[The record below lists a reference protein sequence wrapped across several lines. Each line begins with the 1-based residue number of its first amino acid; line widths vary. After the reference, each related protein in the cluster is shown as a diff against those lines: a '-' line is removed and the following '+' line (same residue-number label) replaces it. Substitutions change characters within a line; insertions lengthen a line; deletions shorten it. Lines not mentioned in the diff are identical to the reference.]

1 MLTAHLRRQ
10 VVVEPTSIAFELR
23 GCGRTGM
30 LPSTCHSASGGRAL
44 VGMQTADPR
53 RPDPGGFPRVG
64 TARCDSG
71 RMASVRWRVERP
83 RPGRV
88 LKAPRW
94 ATGSRRLPRLR
105 HDAMCL
111 RTTCHPTSAGP
122 APWPRVDPAPP
133 GRQGFQRPGSARHG
147 VSESDMPRPERG
159 IDPIAGLV
167 AVHRRREYRRAG
179 LASRQPFR
187 SRWLGVRDCPGG
199 RDEASRPRRTQ
210 PKVVHLPACSPWL
223 RTDGNAPWGIPES
236 LSPLN
241 VEVAVAR
248 RR

>member
-1 MLTAHLRRQ
+1 MA
-10 VVVEPTSIAFELR
+10 
-23 GCGRTGM
+23 GRT
-30 LPSTCHSASGGRAL
+30 SAS
-44 VGMQTADPR
+44 
-53 RPDPGGFPRVG
+53 
-64 TARCDSG
+64 
-71 RMASVRWRVERP
+71 RP
-83 RPGRV
+83 R
-88 LKAPRW
+88 AE
-94 ATGSRRLPRLR
+94 GSTLGHRI
-105 HDAMCL
+105 
-111 RTTCHPTSAGP
+111 SAASP
-122 APWPRVDPAPP
+122 APARRDVSPDDMPSDLCRPSALAACRSGSP